1 MKTEIT
7 TIKPEYIGHREGIVF
22 DIMDDCAIL
31 RLFYYDP
38 TPMEIMQIRHSE
50 TFEMKSIE
58 LKDALYV
65 LFKIGSLNWMD
76 APYNIHLST
85 NWEQKENYKDM
96 EELELLIQMVD
107 CKTGF
112 VRFLRSIDLKGSI
125 LTQIKKAIENQ
136 LQMPFDRKIY
146 DKNIDECYRKYS
158 TNQMAKMAGYGF
170 RLHKNN

>member
-85 NWEQKENYKDM
+85 NWEQKENYKNM

-112 VRFLRSIDLKGSI
+112 VRFLCSIDLKGSI